1 MKLKILSHYHLP
13 VLCMDGAV
21 EERRPSSFAHVH
33 KFTPFL
39 KPAHR
44 IIGKDKIL
52 ANVHNASII
61 SCACGDRWDVYITIN
76 ESGGAILED
85 KLYVQGHP
93 YLGEGEAGASVLL
106 AIACPI
112 MGE

>member
-1 MKLKILSHYHLP
+1 MEPLRNGDLAALLMS
-13 VLCMDGAV
+13 
-21 EERRPSSFAHVH
+21 
-33 KFTPFL
+33 TPFL

-61 SCACGDRWDVYITIN
+61 SCACGDRWDVYITID
-76 ESGGAILED
+76 ESGEAVLED

-106 AIACPI
+106 AITCPL